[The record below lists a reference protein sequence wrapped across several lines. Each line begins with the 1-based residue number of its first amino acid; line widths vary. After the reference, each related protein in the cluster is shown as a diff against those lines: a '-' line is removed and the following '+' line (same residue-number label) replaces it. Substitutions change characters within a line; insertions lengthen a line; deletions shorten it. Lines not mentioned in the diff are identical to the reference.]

1 MKGPALVLS
10 SSGSRSFGLLGGG
23 QGVLVRRRLDRWIMG
38 VPAVTA
44 SFLSK
49 LSVPPF
55 GSLGLSLAIPL
66 LCLTSALGL
75 AAGRLVTDAGRL
87 LAYIAVLGLLWGIQL
102 LRAEP
107 FSYASLLLFTML
119 HFPYVLQLK
128 RPPDYEQVLALYQR
142 VALTIAVLGLLQY
155 GIQFLI
161 GPALAF
167 PIENF
172 FPEAFKVSKFNM
184 QGYLEYGSEVYRT
197 NGVFMLEPSFY
208 SQLLAVSVV
217 VEAVTRARP
226 WVLGVLLAGM
236 VVSFSGTG
244 LMLLA
249 ACLPCQAIVKRRWDL
264 LAAGVVLVAVAIT
277 LAALADSPYLNV
289 FFKRAGEFTAT
300 GSSGFARFVG
310 GFYLFEQFLWPDVMR
325 GLFGF
330 GAGSLQAYQAKAT
343 WSSGGNAF
351 FKMIFEFG
359 LVGGLAYFAFI
370 GYVLRQSAAPVMLRV
385 AVGFTYLLSGVYIP
399 FSHSLALGLLVWPHA
414 GTLADRA
421 ASGTVS

>member
-1 MKGPALVLS
+1 MNGPPLAVS
-10 SSGSRSFGLLGGG
+10 MSGGRSYGLLGGAV
-23 QGVLVRRRLDRWIMG
+23 GVLMRRRLDRWLMAI
-38 VPAVTA
+38 PAVTA
-44 SFLSK
+44 SYLSK
-49 LSVPPF
+49 LSIPPF

-66 LCLTSALGL
+66 LCLTGAIGL

-87 LAYIAVLGLLWGIQL
+87 LAYIALLGLLWGIQL

-128 RPPDYEQVLALYQR
+128 RAPDYARVLAMFQGI
-142 VALTIAVLGLLQY
+142 ALTIASLGLLQY

-161 GPALAF
+161 GPTLAF

-184 QGYLEYGSEVYRT
+184 QGYLEYGSQVYRT
-197 NGVFMLEPSFY
+197 NGVFMLEPSFF
-208 SQLLAVSVV
+208 SQLLAVAVV
-217 VEAVTRARP
+217 VETVTRLRA
-226 WVLGVLLAGM
+226 WVLAVLLAGM

-249 ACLPCQAIVKRRWDL
+249 ACLPCLAVAKRRWDL
-264 LAAGVVLVAVAIT
+264 LAAGVLLVAGVVA
-277 LAALADSPYLNV
+277 LAALLDSPYLNV

-325 GLFGF
+325 GLFGY
-330 GAGSLQAYQAKAT
+330 GAGSLQQYQAKAT
-343 WSSGGNAF
+343 WASGGNAF

-359 LVGGLAYFAFI
+359 LVGGLAYFGFI

-385 AVGFTYLLSGVYIP
+385 AVGLTYLLSGVYIP

-414 GTLADRA
+414 GTLAARR
-421 ASGTVS
+421 ASGEPA

>member
-1 MKGPALVLS
+1 MSATPLAFS
-10 SSGSRSFGLLGGG
+10 PSGTRSFGLLSGGHG
-23 QGVLVRRRLDRWIMG
+23 ILVRRRLDRLIMG

-44 SFLSK
+44 SYLSK

-55 GSLGLSLAIPL
+55 GGLGLSLGIPL

-75 AAGRLVTDAGRL
+75 AAGRLVTDFGRL
-87 LAYIAVLGLLWGIQL
+87 LAYIALLCLLWGIQL

-128 RPPDYEQVLALYQR
+128 RAPDYSQVLALYQR
-142 VALTIAVLGLLQY
+142 VALSIAALGMLQY

-208 SQLLAVSVV
+208 SQLLAVGVV
-217 VEAVTRARP
+217 IEAVTRARA
-226 WVLGVLLAGM
+226 WVLIVLLAGM

-264 LAAGVVLVAVAIT
+264 LAAGVVLVAGAVT
-277 LAALADSPYLNV
+277 LAALLDSPYLNV

-359 LVGGLAYFAFI
+359 LVGGLAYFTFI
-370 GYVLRQSAAPVMLRV
+370 GYVLRHSAAPVMLRV

-399 FSHSLALGLLVWPHA
+399 FSHSIALGLLVWPHA
-414 GTLADRA
+414 GTLAARA
-421 ASGTVS
+421 ASGRTT